1 MSTNE
6 SNITQGNVFSA
17 ELRDLWNQYILIQEQ
32 LLKKRCAPIYIDPK
46 TILIDGN
53 KFTAD
58 VDDEYKERQ
67 VFNILRNRLQIRPE
81 EDIMQDSI
89 LVDEKVWKSLSEAE
103 ISDIQKQL
111 ASFYIELGSNDVI
124 QAVINYDAG
133 NQVSNF
139 LTLEDITK
147 TDKVLR
153 SENKGAIDDI
163 AACIVTLNVDVELFC
178 FYLFGE
184 NHYSRKITEK
194 KGKQVYKDVIQY
206 KNYYI
211 PKETIEK
218 YDSIGLRLSEYRIT
232 FKISN
237 KKALN
242 EMFRRCDLY
251 NCSDGT
257 FVFKRSFGRKE
268 QFSQKTLEEIQQNL
282 HTFITEARHYCS
294 ETEISY
300 DVEFFYKV
308 SNYNIVQH
316 IFKSVQ
322 EYVERHEKI
331 SFSAETGTLGI
342 DFNWREDNIGKIIK
356 IITDLET
363 AIPFVEAG
371 YYGEEHKFK
380 CKIATSMVG
389 FEQLKSSLEER
400 FQNVEVLDD
409 QEEHCVRINLPCQA
423 IEYYD
428 KLQAVLQKELNLLV
442 HAYPVTIYPR
452 ISGKVRIPIK
462 DNKESRIEN
471 IEESLKELR
480 KTDFG
485 FDIGGVTVT
494 FGKLLSVRYPKLTFD
509 VNMQQSDKENDIR
522 TYLHEKTVHYVVPVL
537 TGDIEKIARLKNAFS
552 MATDG
557 VSLLNSNMQNF
568 LFDSHYATATDD
580 IETILRRDGG
590 PYNDL
595 CKHLLN
601 AKINESQ
608 KDAILKC
615 VFAKDMAVIQGP
627 PGSGKSTAI
636 AELIWQLIRFGL
648 EPGNK
653 KERILLTSETNLA
666 VDNAISRIINSK
678 TNIVKPIRFGG
689 EDKLEAEGLQFS
701 YELMKKWV
709 ENGDDAL
716 LVYDSD
722 DEDEPLMAKSDFIF
736 NNWLSNISDRAF
748 YGTFYDDN
756 EIMVRWKR
764 VLQKPDKE
772 IREKIFNRYIE
783 GCNVVGATCSSI
795 GEKRSIGKGAT
806 QFFRYYNEIFKPKG
820 RNQKIK
826 FTTVIQDESSKATP
840 AELVLPFVYG
850 QKAIVIGDHRQLPP
864 MLDREE
870 MESSLEYAQS
880 ISKTKE
886 ETTKIVQLL
895 QFLNTQFDKIE
906 ESHFQRL
913 YENIDP
919 SLKETFNLQYR
930 MHPDINDVIKQF
942 YIQDGGLNCGLITP
956 IDLGVNDNNFSN
968 PASRYHG
975 LDIPHLISPNT
986 HVLFVNT
993 HDPEMLD
1000 GTSRVNYGEVEVI
1013 DKLLEMF
1020 ETSDSFSKF
1029 LSRFEKDEDRQI
1041 GIISFYGKQIRLLR
1055 SLAGKHKNLPI
1066 RVSTVDRFQGMER
1079 NIIIVSMVRSHII
1092 ESSVAERPNFKRY
1105 KYGYPEQHSLGFAQ
1119 SPNRLNVALSRAK
1132 RLLVIVGNETLFS
1145 RHPIYSNLFKTIRS
1159 NPNNIVINQEQL

>member
-1 MSTNE
+1 MPVNANTIEQNHA
-6 SNITQGNVFSA
+6 FSD
-17 ELRDLWNQYILIQEQ
+17 ELRDLWNQYILMQEQ
-32 LLKKRCAPIYIDPK
+32 MLKRRCAPVYVDPETISIDE
-46 TILIDGN
+46 N
-53 KFTAD
+53 KFTVN
-58 VDDEYKERQ
+58 VDETYEERQ
-67 VFNILRNRLQIRPE
+67 VYNIFRNRLQIKPE
-81 EDIMQDSI
+81 EDIMPDSI
-89 LVDEKVWKSLSEAE
+89 LVDEKVWNRLSETE
-103 ISDIQKQL
+103 ITEIQKRL
-111 ASFYIELGSNDVI
+111 ASFYIELGSNAVI
-124 QAVINYDAG
+124 QAAINYGDSI
-133 NQVSNF
+133 NPTSNL
-139 LTLEDITK
+139 LTLEDIVK
-147 TDKVLR
+147 TDKVLQ
-153 SENKGAIDDI
+153 SENRGAIEDI
-163 AACIVTLNVDVELFC
+163 AACVVHLNVDIELFC
-178 FYLFGE
+178 LYLFGE
-184 NHYSRKITEK
+184 KHYSREK
-194 KGKQVYKDVIQY
+194 DKDIILY
-206 KNYYI
+206 KNHFI
-211 PKETIEK
+211 PKEVLDK
-218 YDSIGLRLSEYRIT
+218 YTSLDLRLKKYRIS
-232 FKISN
+232 FRINN
-237 KKALN
+237 KKAIG
-242 EMFRRCDLY
+242 EMLDRCDLY
-251 NCSDGT
+251 NHSARA
-257 FVFKRSFGRKE
+257 FVFNRSFGEKE

-294 ETEISY
+294 ENEISY
-300 DVEFFYKV
+300 DVEFFYKI
-308 SNYNIVQH
+308 SNYKVVLYMFKKVQD
-316 IFKSVQ
+316 
-322 EYVERHEKI
+322 YVGQHEEM
-331 SFSAETGTLGI
+331 SFNAETGVLGI
-342 DFNWREDNIGKIIK
+342 DFNWRKDNIEKIIAD
-356 IITDLET
+356 IES
-363 AIPFVEAG
+363 AIPFVTAI
-371 YYGEEHKFK
+371 YHGEKHKFK
-380 CKIATSMVG
+380 CKMATSMVG
-389 FEQLKSSLEER
+389 IDLLKSSLEEK
-400 FQNVEVLDD
+400 FQNIEVTDD
-409 QEEHCVRINLPCQA
+409 KERSLIKINLPCQA

-428 KLQAVLQKELNLLV
+428 KLQAALQKELNLLV
-442 HAYPVTIYPR
+442 HIYPITMYPR

-462 DNKESRIEN
+462 NNKDSRIEN

-480 KTDFG
+480 KADFG
-485 FDIGGVTVT
+485 FDIDDVTVT

-509 VNMQQSDKENDIR
+509 INVSQSGKEDAVR
-522 TYLHEKTVHYVVPVL
+522 TYLNEKTVHYVVPIL

-552 MATDG
+552 MATG
-557 VSLLNSNMQNF
+557 GKNLLNNNMQNF

-590 PYNDL
+590 PYNEL

-601 AKINESQ
+601 TKINESQ

-636 AELIWQLIRFGL
+636 AELIWQLVRFGL
-648 EPGNK
+648 KPGNK

-666 VDNAISRIINSK
+666 VDNAVSRIINRK

-701 YELMKKWV
+701 YELMKRWV

-716 LVYDSD
+716 LTYNSD
-722 DEDEPLMAKSDFIF
+722 EEDDPIMAKSDFIF
-736 NNWLSNISDRAF
+736 NNWLSNISNRAF
-748 YGTFYDDN
+748 YGKFSDDD
-756 EIMVRWKR
+756 EIMIRWKR

-772 IREKIFNRYIE
+772 IREKVFNRYIE

-795 GEKRSIGKGAT
+795 GETRSIGKGAT
-806 QFFRYYNEIFKPKG
+806 QFFRYYNEIFKSKG

-850 QKAIVIGDHRQLPP
+850 QRAIVIGDHRQLPP

-870 MESSLEYAQS
+870 MESSLEYALS

-886 ETTKIVQLL
+886 ERTKIAQLQ
-895 QFLNTQFDKIE
+895 QFLDTQFGKIE

-913 YENIDP
+913 YENIDS

-956 IDLGVNDNNFSN
+956 VDLGVDDNNFSN

-975 LDIPHLISPNT
+975 LDIPHLINANT

-993 HDPEMLD
+993 HSPEMLD

-1020 ETSDSFSKF
+1020 ETSSSFSKF
-1029 LSRFEKDEDRQI
+1029 LSRFEKDDDRQI
-1041 GIISFYGKQIRLLR
+1041 GIISFYGKQIRLIR
-1055 SLAGKHKNLPI
+1055 SLASKHRNLPI

-1092 ESSVAERPNFKRY
+1092 KSSATERPNFKRY

-1145 RHPIYSNLFKTIRS
+1145 QHPIYNNLFETIRS
-1159 NPNNIVINQEQL
+1159 NPNNIVINQEEL